1 MDVQGIF
8 RWNGFAADGA
18 CSMTRAAGVQP
29 GIVSMRFILAAPI
42 DQFGTLVISY
52 GSEFIRL
59 SDCRVVRSVIPPGA
73 GKMREVVV
81 QDRRW
86 GWEYPVVF
94 GAFNVQNGKRYTLRQ
109 MVQDCFDALGEVG
122 VDLSLVPEITPPTE
136 WAGVPAASALQSLLD
151 SVGLQLVLGL
161 DDRTRLVRIG
171 EGIAPPFNDRR
182 VSESTYT
189 AEPPVV
195 PEWLCVQGAPIR
207 FQRDLRLEPV
217 GYERFDADA
226 YAWPIDELSY
236 KPANGWENEDPD
248 GFMGVDAKYR
258 DLARATIWK
267 TFRIV
272 EDDQELPG
280 KSQFSKSQKAWE
292 QAAQG
297 SGQAALQYVDKV
309 FRLDDR
315 TRILPLDSAQVGLDF
330 FSDKWRPD
338 RKPAQVLGYF
348 YDRKQGAK
356 NSGTKP
362 ASIPD
367 NARHFGTTSNVE
379 ATTPELIYGGGYDD
393 PNNRGNKDGRR
404 FSLDVQTG
412 IVKFD
417 EPVIY
422 LNRDANGVASRAAP
436 LLFLRTSFV
445 IRDIEKRQPLK
456 QQYWYRLPNGVPGL
470 VKTIDA
476 PALEYEF
483 ALTEAGE
490 SKTDYAEFEREALY
504 YCEKEL
510 RRYVA
515 NEAATIPMRGFVF
528 NYDVDGAIRSV
539 QLSKS
544 ERGECTTQLEWQTER
559 PEDRTTYEE
568 KMKMVEQVQLVQ
580 MVRKFIIDDMQK
592 KRGR

>member
-1 MDVQGIF
+1 
-8 RWNGFAADGA
+8 
-18 CSMTRAAGVQP
+18 
-29 GIVSMRFILAAPI
+29 
-42 DQFGTLVISY
+42 
-52 GSEFIRL
+52 
-59 SDCRVVRSVIPPGA
+59 
-73 GKMREVVV
+73 
-81 QDRRW
+81 
-86 GWEYPVVF
+86 
-94 GAFNVQNGKRYTLRQ
+94 
-109 MVQDCFDALGEVG
+109 
-122 VDLSLVPEITPPTE
+122 
-136 WAGVPAASALQSLLD
+136 
-151 SVGLQLVLGL
+151 
-161 DDRTRLVRIG
+161 
-171 EGIAPPFNDRR
+171 
-182 VSESTYT
+182 
-189 AEPPVV
+189 
-195 PEWLCVQGAPIR
+195 
-207 FQRDLRLEPV
+207 V

-236 KPANGWENEDPD
+236 KPANGWENEDPES
-248 GFMGVDAKYR
+248 FMGVDAKYR

-404 FSLDVQTG
+404 FSLDLQTG

-528 NYDVDGAIRSV
+528 NYDVDGAIRWCLRFARRPPKTQPIKMPGGVFSILRLQSRTVPMVDALYHFLAWLFAV
-539 QLSKS
+539 QPRSASKS
-544 ERGECTTQLEWQTER
+544 
-559 PEDRTTYEE
+559 
-568 KMKMVEQVQLVQ
+568 
-580 MVRKFIIDDMQK
+580 VRSRQ
-592 KRGR
+592 RGRWTLAELPSPLSRKIRPKVIVQRPDRRG